1 MERCMMSAKD
11 DRRSGGSKPPRPGLY
26 RLRLPGPTTV
36 PARVRAA
43 LAEPMIS
50 HRGPEFREMLDETV
64 RQLQPI
70 FGTKNAPLLFGCSG
84 TGMMEAALV
93 NVLAPGEGAL
103 VISNG
108 QWGER
113 FAAIGTAIGAR
124 VETIDVPWGEDV
136 APDAVEARLKSGDY
150 RALVYVHNESSTGIV
165 GNLAAIGPLVRDRNT
180 LLITDTVSGLAGM
193 EMQQDQWG
201 VDVAVA
207 ASQKCL
213 MCPPGIGI
221 ASISEKAWPIIRRAG
236 GAARFYLDFRRAAGA
251 WAKGET
257 AFTPPVSLIRGLHVS
272 LQMIHEEGLSNV
284 LARHARLANALRKGV
299 NALGLATFASAKHL
313 SNTLSV
319 FRVSEDLDG
328 IVRRLAD
335 KHGTIIAGARNKL
348 DGKVIRI
355 GTMGSIGDED
365 VLTDLHHIEDVLTE
379 LGSPIERGSG
389 VAAAS
394 AALID

>member
-1 MERCMMSAKD
+1 MSAKVD
-11 DRRSGGSKPPRPGLY
+11 HGTERNEHPRPTHY

-50 HRGPEFREMLDETV
+50 HRGTEFREILADIA

-84 TGMMEAALV
+84 TGVMEAALV
-93 NVLAPGEGAL
+93 NVLHPGESVL
-103 VISNG
+103 IVSNG

-124 VETIDVPWGEDV
+124 VDSIDVPWGEDV
-136 APDAVEARLKSGDY
+136 DPDVVEARLKSRDY
-150 RALVYVHNESSTGIV
+150 RALVYVHNESSTGV
-165 GNLAAIGPLVRDRNT
+165 LGNLAPIGRLVRNRDT
-180 LLITDTVSGLAGM
+180 LFITDTVSGLGGA
-193 EMQQDQWG
+193 EMLQDQWG
-201 VDVAVA
+201 VDVAVS

-221 ASISEKAWPIIRRAG
+221 ASVSEKAWPIVRRTG
-236 GAARFYLDFRRAAGA
+236 GAARFYLDFRRASDA

-257 AFTPPVSLIRGLHVS
+257 AFTPPVSLIRGLHTA
-272 LQMIHEEGLSNV
+272 LQMIHAEGLANV
-284 LARHARLANALRKGV
+284 LARHARLANALRAGV
-299 NALGLATFASAKHL
+299 NALGLATFPSAKRL

-319 FRVSEDLDG
+319 FRVPEGQDG
-328 IVRRLAD
+328 KKIVRRLAD

-355 GTMGSIGDED
+355 GTMGWIADGDILTDLYHLED
-365 VLTDLHHIEDVLTE
+365 VLAE
-379 LGSPIERGSG
+379 LGHRFERGSG
-389 VAAAS
+389 IAAAS
-394 AALID
+394 AALAD